1 MAFRQVHYCDQRGF
15 VALQDKST
23 FETAANLRSANYALH
38 MLAKMNGHS
47 QAETNR
53 KNERRRIDGR
63 KNKQTE

>member
-1 MAFRQVHYCDQRGF
+1 MRQLPTYAVP
-15 VALQDKST
+15 
-23 FETAANLRSANYALH
+23 NYALH
-38 MLAKMNGHS
+38 MLAKMNRHS